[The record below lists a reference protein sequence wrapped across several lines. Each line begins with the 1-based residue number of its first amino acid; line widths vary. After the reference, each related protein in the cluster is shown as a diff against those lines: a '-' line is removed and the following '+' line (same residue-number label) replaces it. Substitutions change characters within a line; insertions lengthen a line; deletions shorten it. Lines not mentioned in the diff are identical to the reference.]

1 MIALVLAALISH
13 GPVATTEP
21 ALLTTTAPK
30 PEKVRKSDT
39 VCRHEVVVGSRMPRR
54 ICTTQSEWEIRAA
67 TDRLT
72 VEKVQSVQPL

>member
-1 MIALVLAALISH
+1 MIALVLAALVTH
-13 GPVATTEP
+13 GPIAAAEP
-21 ALLTTTAPK
+21 PLQTTTAPK

-67 TDRLT
+67 SDRLT
-72 VEKVQSVQPL
+72 VEKVQNIQPL